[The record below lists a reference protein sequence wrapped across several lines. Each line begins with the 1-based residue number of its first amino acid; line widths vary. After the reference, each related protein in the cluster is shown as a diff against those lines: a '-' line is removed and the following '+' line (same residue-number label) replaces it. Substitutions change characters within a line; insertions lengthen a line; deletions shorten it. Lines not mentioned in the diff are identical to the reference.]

1 MRPVHLINIINDI
14 HFIPFY
20 ETDSAMPMAMPLAC
34 AVLSIYRLDSAC
46 FYITSTPE

>member
-1 MRPVHLINIINDI
+1 MRPVHLININDI

-20 ETDSAMPMAMPLAC
+20 ETDSAMAMPLAC